1 VSQHRVTRLT
11 SGLTLATMPMPHMAS
26 VSLGLWV
33 GVGSRYEPAAL
44 NGASHFIEHM
54 LFKGTRRR
62 SAKRISEDIE
72 GVGGSSNA
80 FTSEESTCFY
90 ARARHDRFDELL
102 DVLADMFLHSRFAP
116 ADIAKER
123 NVIKEELAMYTDQ
136 PPYYVQELLNATQWP
151 NQPMGR
157 SITGS
162 EATLDGLGRAQLLRF
177 FHTHYLATNTLITA
191 AGRIRHQDL
200 VKACARLQHHFGSG
214 SRPRFQ
220 PVIISQS
227 GPRVSLC
234 TRQVEQTQMALGVR
248 TCSRHD
254 ERRFA
259 LRLLNILLGENT
271 SSRLFQVLRE
281 DHGLTYSINS
291 SLSFFDDTG
300 DLVVSAGLDADQLP
314 RTLRLMLHEMRRLI
328 GQAPSRTELQ
338 RAKDYVVG
346 QIDLSLENTENQM
359 LWLGEQLLSYG
370 KITSANE
377 IKARLSAVKPSEIRA
392 VARDF
397 FRSEQLNLALVS
409 RLKSANRL
417 ARLLEV

>member
-1 VSQHRVTRLT
+1 VSQHRVTRLA
-11 SGLTLATMPMPHMAS
+11 SGLTVATMPMPHMAS

-33 GVGSRYEPAAL
+33 GVGSRYEPAPMS
-44 NGASHFIEHM
+44 GASHFIEHM

-62 SAKRISEDIE
+62 SAKQISEDIE
-72 GVGGSSNA
+72 GIGGSSNA
-80 FTSEESTCFY
+80 FTSEENTCFY

-102 DVLADMFLHSRFAP
+102 DVLADMFLHSCFAP

-151 NQPMGR
+151 DQPLGR

-162 EATLDGLGRAQLLRF
+162 EATLDRLGHAQLLRF
-177 FHTHYLATNTLITA
+177 FHTHYLTTNALITA
-191 AGRIRHQDL
+191 AGRVRHDD
-200 VKACARLQHHFGSG
+200 VVDACTRLQHHFQRG
-214 SRPRFQ
+214 SRPQFQ
-220 PVIISQS
+220 PAIIRQTE
-227 GPRVSLC
+227 PRVALC
-234 TRQVEQTQMALGVR
+234 TRPVEQPQLALGVR

-259 LRLLNILLGENT
+259 LRLLNTLLGENT

-281 DHGLTYSINS
+281 DRGLTYSISS
-291 SLSFFDDTG
+291 SLSFFDDAG
-300 DLVVSAGLDADQLP
+300 DLVISAGLDSEQLP
-314 RTLRLMLHEMRRLI
+314 RTLRLMVREMRRLI

-359 LWLGEQLLSYG
+359 LWLGEQMLNYG
-370 KITSANE
+370 KIISANE
-377 IKARLSAVKPSEIRA
+377 IKARLCAVKPTEIRA

-397 FRSEQLNLALVS
+397 FQPERLNLALVS
-409 RLKSANRL
+409 PLKSAAGL
-417 ARLLEV
+417 GRLLAL